1 MTLTTASTSSIR
13 SMYIALIVKENK
25 VVVGV
30 LLMCCG
36 KRDSSKNLD
45 ATDTM
50 TRRGLKRKHPN
61 LVTHRLRVRMGVVV
75 VRCGDGLVVVV

>member
-30 LLMCCG
+30 LMCG

-45 ATDTM
+45 AIETM